1 MNTLT
6 RRSPRS
12 PRGLQDEVNRV
23 FETLF
28 PTSWNEDT
36 GEPRTSM
43 WMPRMDLTES
53 DDAYR
58 LHVDLPGL
66 KKTDVTIQV
75 EDGRL
80 TIRGERDEQTQ
91 REAENMLRTER
102 MFGSFYRSIRL
113 PKSIQE
119 DKIKAT
125 FSNGVL
131 GINVPKAEVSKPK
144 HIAIS

>member
-6 RRSPRS
+6 RRSTRS

-36 GEPRTSM
+36 GEPRASM